1 MAVKAMDLSE
11 VMFHVCS
18 KLANVCER
26 WKFAIAGGTGDGCK
40 PGKVVRPVAPMPGF
54 GGKMYGL
61 IGRMIA
67 AEGRR
72 EELMAILKGSAGGR
86 MPGCHSYI
94 VARCNEHPD
103 GIWVTEVWDTPESHK
118 ASLDLTAVQD
128 AIAQARPLIAGFD
141 NRFETE
147 PVGGVGL

>member
-1 MAVKAMDLSE
+1 
-11 VMFHVCS
+11 
-18 KLANVCER
+18 
-26 WKFAIAGGTGDGCK
+26 
-40 PGKVVRPVAPMPGF
+40 
-54 GGKMYGL
+54 MYGL

-72 EELMAILKGSAGGR
+72 EELMAILKESTGGH

-103 GIWVTEVWDTPESHK
+103 GIWVTEVWDSAESHK
-118 ASLDLTAVQD
+118 ASLDLQQVQD
-128 AIAQARPLIAGFD
+128 AIAVARPLIAEFD

-147 PVGGVGL
+147 PVAGIGL

>member
-1 MAVKAMDLSE
+1 
-11 VMFHVCS
+11 
-18 KLANVCER
+18 
-26 WKFAIAGGTGDGCK
+26 
-40 PGKVVRPVAPMPGF
+40 
-54 GGKMYGL
+54 MYGL

-67 AEGRR
+67 TEGRR
-72 EELMAILKGSAGGR
+72 EELMAILKESAGGR

-94 VARCNEHPD
+94 VARCKEHPD
-103 GIWVTEVWDTPESHK
+103 GIWVTEVWDDSESHK

-147 PVGGVGL
+147 PVGGLGL